1 MAIGTISGA
10 PLMLN
15 QLKVENARM
24 SQNQLMARLIQHY
37 QNEGLSQLYR
47 VLASADFLGNPAG
60 LFSNVSSG
68 VQDLFYEPFN
78 GVVLHGGSEL
88 GVGIARVSHYPLRVS
103 YTFFLASVTDTI
115 PFTPFEIGS
124 DESCEEKYFW
134 SYRQCIQD
142 HRVCQ

>member
-15 QLKVENARM
+15 QLKIENARM

-88 GVGIARVSHYPLRVS
+88 GVGIARVSHYPYLIS
-103 YTFFLASVTDTI
+103 HTFLLTCFTD
-115 PFTPFEIGS
+115 PMSF
-124 DESCEEKYFW
+124 
-134 SYRQCIQD
+134 
-142 HRVCQ
+142 VCSREPLVLSRKARSG